1 MNFHTGTCLLDKLDL
16 FLLKTY
22 IFPLPSSSWQSSP
35 SFHQVTMISVFLGC
49 HCEFAER
56 KEFAVPGDYLCSVG
70 CNHRV
75 RKGCYRHHSKETWQQ
90 KSASHSLTT
99 AVNAIVKQ
107 FIVNFKKC
115 LKSENCSGS
124 WYSQCCFYTSYLFF
138 IAWDISSL
146 KEKMLRTSFTPN
158 ARRMALY
165 YFLTL
170 EYKDITQKYSSIFFL
185 FPKCVFFSIL
195 KSRIKSFRENRR
207 KMKVKMQNTQF
218 WSPLS

>member
-1 MNFHTGTCLLDKLDL
+1 MNFHIGACLLDKLDL
-16 FLLKTY
+16 FLLKTS

-49 HCEFAER
+49 QCEFAER
-56 KEFAVPGDYLCSVG
+56 KEFAVPGDYLCCVG

-90 KSASHSLTT
+90 KSASHPLTT

-124 WYSQCCFYTSYLFF
+124 WYSQCCFYISYLFF
-138 IAWDISSL
+138 GAWDISSI

-158 ARRMALY
+158 ARRTALLVSFWLESTRILHKNIHQY
-165 YFLTL
+165 YF
-170 EYKDITQKYSSIFFL
+170 
-185 FPKCVFFSIL
+185 FSL
-195 KSRIKSFRENRR
+195 LQMFCFHFE
-207 KMKVKMQNTQF
+207 V
-218 WSPLS
+218 